1 MNDDI
6 VDKFQKKHESLAGI
20 VHLVSGMSEAA
31 DQVFSILQ
39 EKKAE
44 KVALSELPEEFSRLL
59 EPKITA
65 DGRDLLKPPYNHADL
80 PQAFDTI
87 QAGVSWAAFAIAET
101 GALVEFATDDAMR
114 LVTALP
120 LVHVSLVR
128 ASDLMATLKE
138 AANPIRNFYEENS
151 LNATVSF
158 ISGPSRTADI
168 EMRLILGVHGPAE
181 THVII
186 VD

>member
-1 MNDDI
+1 MNDNI
-6 VDKFQKKHESLAGI
+6 VEQFQKKHESLAGI
-20 VHLVSGMSEAA
+20 VHRVSGPGEAA

-39 EKKAE
+39 EKKAA
-44 KVALSELPEEFSRLL
+44 KVALSELPEDFSQVL

-65 DGRDLLKPPYNHADL
+65 DGRDLLKPPYDHADL

-87 QAGVSWAAFAIAET
+87 QAGISWADFAIAET
-101 GALVEFATDDAMR
+101 GALVEFTTDDALR

-120 LVHVSLVR
+120 LVHISLVR
-128 ASDLMATLKE
+128 ASDLVATLQE
-138 AANPIRNFYEENS
+138 AAAPIRQFYEENP

-186 VD
+186 VN